1 LYPERAVHKHAA
13 TEFPKLGITVPVA
26 PSDDTLQRNGEKR
39 MAINIVPAVPPERT
53 IDIAFEN
60 HGSIVLI
67 RGWSGAGQAWLDEN
81 VGNDETQ
88 DFGNAIAAEPRYCS
102 AIILGAQHEGLAVCA

>member
-1 LYPERAVHKHAA
+1 MTTDLIP
-13 TEFPKLGITVPVA
+13 
-26 PSDDTLQRNGEKR
+26 
-39 MAINIVPAVPPERT
+39 AIPPERT

-67 RGWSGAGQAWLDEN
+67 RGLSEAGQAWLDEN

-88 DFGNAIAAEPRYCS
+88 YFGNAIAAEPRYC
-102 AIILGAQHEGLAVCA
+102 ANIILGAQREGLAVIA

>member
-1 LYPERAVHKHAA
+1 MSRSLSLPEV
-13 TEFPKLGITVPVA
+13 
-26 PSDDTLQRNGEKR
+26 
-39 MAINIVPAVPPERT
+39 

-67 RGWSGAGQAWLDEN
+67 RGLSDAGQTWLDEH

-88 DFGNAIAAEPRYCS
+88 YFGNAVVAEPRYCQPIIEGAIS
-102 AIILGAQHEGLAVCA
+102 AGLAVRA